1 MGDEEDRMA
10 GTGDRAAAGPM
21 APEPMADGQATGL
34 PPEPAAAPGTGQ
46 PAAPAPERENGPKA
60 WLPGLAASGGKA
72 GAPASPVLE
81 AVLVFAAFWLGAYLP
96 ADPSAVGASL
106 AKPLYHLAMIVEILP
121 KALILLYLMHRS
133 DGLAAFGGIGKPVRT
148 DLPRALFGAAGAL
161 VMVSVF
167 ARLIAVYFGTTENPL
182 LAATSSAAA
191 SPFLLLPAVC
201 GTALSVGY
209 AEELYFRIYLPK
221 RLGQAGLGPGWAAT
235 GAVLLFASGHGLQG
249 LRGMA
254 LALVIGGWFMWRRL
268 RGAGLHELA
277 WGHALY
283 DAAVMLV
290 SLYGFSG
297 AVSG

>member
-10 GTGDRAAAGPM
+10 GTEGPGARPPEAGPM
-21 APEPMADGQATGL
+21 A
-34 PPEPAAAPGTGQ
+34 APGDGPEAGAPGGGQ
-46 PAAPAPERENGPKA
+46 PASPARRGARGPRA
-60 WLPGLAASGGKA
+60 WLAALASSGGSA
-72 GAPASPVLE
+72 GVPANPILE

-96 ADPSAVGASL
+96 ADPAAVGASL

-133 DGLAAFGGIGKPVRT
+133 DGLASFGGIGKPART
-148 DLPRALFGAAGAL
+148 DPSCALLGAVGAL
-161 VMVSVF
+161 VMVSLF
-167 ARLIAVYFGTTENPL
+167 SRLLAIFSRPEANPL
-182 LAATSSAAA
+182 LSAAA
-191 SPFLLLPAVC
+191 APGAPALLLVPAVC
-201 GTALSVGY
+201 GTALAVGY
-209 AEELYFRIYLPK
+209 SEELYFRIYLPK
-221 RLGQAGLGPGWAAT
+221 RLSQAGLGPGWAAA

-283 DAAVMLV
+283 DATVMLV
-290 SLYGFSG
+290 SIYGLAG
-297 AVSG
+297 VAAG

>member
-10 GTGDRAAAGPM
+10 GTG
-21 APEPMADGQATGL
+21 APE
-34 PPEPAAAPGTGQ
+34 AAAPEAGLPAGPGNAPLAGQ
-46 PAAPAPERENGPKA
+46 AAPHTREKATGPKA
-60 WLPGLAASGGKA
+60 WLEALAASGGAA
-72 GAPASPVLE
+72 GAPASPILE

-106 AKPLYHLAMIVEILP
+106 ARPLYHLAMIVEILP

-133 DGLAAFGGIGKPVRT
+133 DGLAAFGGIGRPARA
-148 DLPRALFGAAGAL
+148 DLSRALFGAVGAL
-161 VMVSVF
+161 VTVSLF
-167 ARLIAVYFGTTENPL
+167 SRLIAIFSPGGSNPL
-182 LAATSSAAA
+182 LSAAA
-191 SPFLLLPAVC
+191 APGASALLLVPAVC

-221 RLGQAGLGPGWAAT
+221 RLRQAGLGPGWAAA

-254 LALVIGGWFMWRRL
+254 LAVVIGGWFMWRRL

-283 DAAVMLV
+283 DATVMLV
-290 SLYGFSG
+290 SIYGFAG
-297 AVSG
+297 AAG

>member
-1 MGDEEDRMA
+1 MA
-10 GTGDRAAAGPM
+10 GTESPGTTGPEAGPQALPGD
-21 APEPMADGQATGL
+21 APEAG
-34 PPEPAAAPGTGQ
+34 APGAGQ
-46 PAAPAPERENGPKA
+46 PGAPPRPKAAGPKA
-60 WLPGLAASGGKA
+60 WLAALASSGSAA
-72 GAPASPVLE
+72 GAPASPILE

-96 ADPSAVGASL
+96 ADPAAVGASL
-106 AKPLYHLAMIVEILP
+106 AKPFYHLAMIVEILP

-133 DGLAAFGGIGKPVRT
+133 DGLASFGGIRRPARA
-148 DLPRALFGAAGAL
+148 DLPKALFGAVGAL
-161 VMVSVF
+161 VMVSLF
-167 ARLIAVYFGTTENPL
+167 SRLLAIFSLPEANPL
-182 LAATSSAAA
+182 LSAAA
-191 SPFLLLPAVC
+191 APGASALLLVPAVC

-221 RLGQAGLGPGWAAT
+221 RLAQAGLGAGWAAA

-277 WGHALY
+277 WGHAVY

-290 SLYGFSG
+290 SLYGF
-297 AVSG
+297 ADLAAR